1 MKTQLKR
8 STVGLRVP
16 PSPVPSV
23 RNATIPDQYVDPA
36 RLGEALQILNA
47 ARVALLAACD
57 QADLAA
63 QRAGSP
69 LRTQTVRVRIES
81 LTNEVRAIE
90 LRIAQAASGELAQGR
105 GLAGGVGK
113 TLAARRPNEIDREF
127 DPRDRSRNIDS
138 IQRAERDLMWDFLHR
153 SLRDPRWYR
162 VARRTNQTGSIDP
175 NLLAQYTKKDGT
187 KPTKQSKP
195 SDVAGPPI
203 PLTVEAALKKVRAL
217 LKDGGWGTDRLTNGE
232 LKALVELFRN
242 LGYAAINSVIAQ
254 LTDAELKR
262 IADDMDSSGIGNYD
276 GLSSSEK
283 EAFISNLARALDA
296 KQFARVAVAFDDP
309 EQFAKILSK
318 TKEGWPAKQGFLTYC
333 GENFAKLQPHLRDNL
348 VGNVWSNSSALLLA
362 TLPVDDL
369 LNSLFGL
376 KGSPEFLQ
384 SIFKAAAGLQSHQ
397 NSSGLTEFW
406 FEPNLLLKI
415 NEIALQFPESA
426 EAMRFLVFQQTIE
439 ALASAKKQSTSTID
453 DAGLKRVLLATT
465 NLLDPHPLAHL
476 KIHSAAQDTYEEW
489 MVQLLRSGRYDLVQ
503 NLTINVGRPSEGGD
517 LWWTGYVLA
526 IVQRAANRIDRDSSA
541 QADFV
546 VNVIGGLLNSLPSL
560 GQVAASVML
569 ELTNKARQDAETGK
583 NIGDVLMHALKL
595 ALEGESHRQDRKL
608 LGDGY
613 ADGIDSKGATR

>member
-16 PSPVPSV
+16 PSPVTSV

-254 LTDAELKR
+254 LTDAELKL

-296 KQFARVAVAFDDP
+296 KQFARVAFAFDDP

-318 TKEGWPAKQGFLTYC
+318 TKEGWPAKQGFLEYAISRLKLDGETSAPEATRSLTLSVATVLSSLEPSQLAEAAKKFVSHPGLLDLVLRAAVKMTEHTY
-333 GENFAKLQPHLRDNL
+333 
-348 VGNVWSNSSALLLA
+348 
-362 TLPVDDL
+362 
-369 LNSLFGL
+369 
-376 KGSPEFLQ
+376 PEGIASTVSF
-384 SIFKAAAGLQSHQ
+384 HP
-397 NSSGLTEFW
+397 E
-406 FEPNLLLKI
+406 LLLKI
-415 NEIALQFPESA
+415 NEIASALPANSEERFSIFVSTIGTLKWMRSMTSAQTDPQIKSLLLAATKTLGDDPVTCMRLRKFESSTYVEWLTELIELNEAKPTIQLLMNFKKSSEDPEDLWMLGYVTGLLLRA
-426 EAMRFLVFQQTIE
+426 QHNVEQRLEARIAFLVGIVGALLNALPTMGQVVGAIALEVEEGIRNDMQGGMSE
-439 ALASAKKQSTSTID
+439 AAVMHKAVT
-453 DAGLKRVLLATT
+453 KRLGSNTT
-465 NLLDPHPLAHL
+465 LLDKFDGGYLNALGP
-476 KIHSAAQDTYEEW
+476 
-489 MVQLLRSGRYDLVQ
+489 
-503 NLTINVGRPSEGGD
+503 TIQTKE
-517 LWWTGYVLA
+517 
-526 IVQRAANRIDRDSSA
+526 
-541 QADFV
+541 
-546 VNVIGGLLNSLPSL
+546 
-560 GQVAASVML
+560 
-569 ELTNKARQDAETGK
+569 
-583 NIGDVLMHALKL
+583 
-595 ALEGESHRQDRKL
+595 
-608 LGDGY
+608 
-613 ADGIDSKGATR
+613 